1 MRAADGFTELAAGF
15 RLQLAMTRRTPAQV
29 LVVVTAPLFSAIFLS
44 VALHYGSTHIAD
56 VVIGPGLIGVWA
68 ISLDVAAGVLS
79 NDRWG
84 GQLELFLGTSAS
96 MSLVVLGRILAVSSV
111 GMVTFV
117 ESWLVARVG
126 FGVTVP
132 IENPGLVVLALALTA
147 LGSAFTATLLAAGFM
162 LSRNLHVFQNSMSY
176 PIYILGGIVVPIAT
190 LPDWVHPIST
200 VVYLYWSADLLRNA
214 AADRHPDHVATDV
227 LMSLG
232 LSVVALAAAVVLTH
246 RFAQKL
252 RVDASA
258 GYA

>member
-1 MRAADGFTELAAGF
+1 MRLTTGLTELAAGF
-15 RLQLAMTRRTPAQV
+15 RLQVAMTRRTPAQV

-56 VVIGPGLIGVWA
+56 MVIGAGLIGVWA
-68 ISLDVAAGVLS
+68 IALDVAAGVLS

-96 MSLVVLGRILAVSSV
+96 MSLVVLGRILAVSAV
-111 GMVTFV
+111 GMVTFL
-117 ESWLVARVG
+117 ESWLVARLG

-132 IENPGLVVLALALTA
+132 IENPGLVALALVITA
-147 LGSAFTATLLAAGFM
+147 FGSAFTATLLAAGFM
-162 LSRNLHVFQNSMSY
+162 LSRNLHVFQNSLSY
-176 PIYILGGIVVPIAT
+176 PIYILGGIVVPVAT

-200 VVYLYWSADLLRNA
+200 AVYLYWSADLLRNA
-214 AADRHPDHVATDV
+214 ATDPDPSGVALDIV
-227 LMSLG
+227 MSVG
-232 LSVVALAAAVVLTH
+232 LSVAALAVGIAVTH
-246 RFAQKL
+246 RFTQRL